1 MFIILESDLQVFKTA
16 SNNICLLSHST
27 AIRSECFFSR
37 WYPSCLST
45 KHSNLP
51 QTVYLLIVADI
62 FPLRSNERY
71 CLKTMCISVLKL
83 LCSSYM
89 IMQPLMKVCVCV
101 CVARVCGLWI
111 DWVHLHILSSC
122 PLNRMAGRALEWAS
136 EGTLESPLR
145 PHLRICYT
153 NMLIGM
159 LIQLVIT
166 RTWVYCSMSA
176 FEVGKLGNCLHI
188 KCATELV

>member
-1 MFIILESDLQVFKTA
+1 MISILLTQATFKPA
-16 SNNICLLSHST
+16 SNCLSSHSHQYFST
-27 AIRSECFFSR
+27 QVWREVLSEDNVRKFLKALVFLCDYAATDESV
-37 WYPSCLST
+37 CL
-45 KHSNLP
+45 
-51 QTVYLLIVADI
+51 
-62 FPLRSNERY
+62 
-71 CLKTMCISVLKL
+71 
-83 LCSSYM
+83 
-89 IMQPLMKVCVCV
+89 CVCM
-101 CVARVCGLWI
+101 CGARVCGLWI

-176 FEVGKLGNCLHI
+176 FEVGKLGNLLNI

>member
-1 MFIILESDLQVFKTA
+1 MNLHFTSWRKQHLPPVSEHSYTFRMLFWQMIPILLTHTSFKSA
-16 SNNICLLSHST
+16 SNCLSSHSHQYFST
-27 AIRSECFFSR
+27 QDWREVLSEDNVH
-37 WYPSCLST
+37 
-45 KHSNLP
+45 K
-51 QTVYLLIVADI
+51 
-62 FPLRSNERY
+62 
-71 CLKTMCISVLKL
+71 CLKALVFFLDDYAAADEKCVF
-83 LCSSYM
+83 
-89 IMQPLMKVCVCV
+89 VCVWR
-101 CVARVCGLWI
+101 ARVCGLWI

-176 FEVGKLGNCLHI
+176 FEVEKLGNCLHI

>member
-1 MFIILESDLQVFKTA
+1 MIPILLTHETFKPA
-16 SNNICLLSHST
+16 SN
-27 AIRSECFFSR
+27 
-37 WYPSCLST
+37 
-45 KHSNLP
+45 
-51 QTVYLLIVADI
+51 DI

-71 CLKTMCISVLKL
+71 C
-83 LCSSYM
+83 SSYT
-89 IMQPLMKVCVCV
+89 IMQLLMKVCLCACV
-101 CVARVCGLWI
+101 CVACACGLWI

-122 PLNRMAGRALEWAS
+122 PLNRMAGPALEWAS

-176 FEVGKLGNCLHI
+176 FEAGKLGNCLHI
-188 KCATELV
+188 KCATELGKVRRRELKRKRLFFVMFSYQC